1 MISLVVP
8 ALSNRS
14 RVSVRLSIVAILV
27 AAMGLPVIADQPAE
41 VQPATYTPSLQQ
53 PIPGALSA
61 SGGLPPRERFV
72 DSRTVQFA
80 QLPANVGDRVG
91 QELYVELNLNTTI
104 TQSGQVAHQ
113 SRHVI
118 QRRQDR
124 GIEILEV
131 TMGRVHR
138 AHVTYIKSGQVR
150 LEQKPGPEQTAGQSP
165 EQTAGQNPEQ
175 TAGQNPEQTA
185 GQALPSPV
193 EGKSYFVARQGQQLL
208 VTDQEGKIPPWD
220 QYQVVLENMQTLGQ
234 PNPLARFLL
243 GRKFTQGERIVL
255 PQTLA
260 EQLLGLNEPFGKVQH
275 FELELSGTELIDGR
289 SCALFTAT
297 IAAQALE
304 HGEIGLNITGKL
316 AIQMATCRTVAAEL
330 TGPIHMAAE
339 EKTGQGSFLYKASGD
354 MRLSIHSTYA
364 SKIR

>member
-1 MISLVVP
+1 MIFLVVP

-14 RVSVRLSIVAILV
+14 RVPVRFMMAAILV
-27 AAMGLPVIADQPAE
+27 AAIGLPVVADQPAE

-61 SGGLPPRERFV
+61 RGSLPSRERFV
-72 DSRTVQFA
+72 DSRTVQFS
-80 QLPANVGDRVG
+80 QLPAQVGDRVG

-104 TQSGQVAHQ
+104 TQSRQVAHQ
-113 SRHVI
+113 SRHAI

-131 TMGRVHR
+131 TMGRAHR

-150 LEQKPGPEQTAGQSP
+150 LEQKPNPKQTAGQDPEQTAGQDP
-165 EQTAGQNPEQ
+165 EQA
-175 TAGQNPEQTA
+175 A

-208 VTDQEGKIPPWD
+208 VTDQEGNIPPWD
-220 QYQVVLENMQTLGQ
+220 QYQIVLENMQTLGQ

-255 PQTLA
+255 PQNLA
-260 EQLLGLNEPFGKVQH
+260 EQLLGLNEPLGKVQH
-275 FELELSGTELIDGR
+275 FELELSGTELIDGQ

-304 HGEIGLNITGKL
+304 YGEIGLNITGKL
-316 AIQMATCRTVAAEL
+316 VIQMATCRTIAAEL

-339 EKTGQGSFLYKASGD
+339 EKTGQGSFLYKAAGD